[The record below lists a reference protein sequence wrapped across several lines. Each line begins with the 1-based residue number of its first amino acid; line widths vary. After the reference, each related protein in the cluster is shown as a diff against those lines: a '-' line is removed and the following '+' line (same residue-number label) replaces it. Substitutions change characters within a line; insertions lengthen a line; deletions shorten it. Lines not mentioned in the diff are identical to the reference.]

1 MAVGVRRH
9 AEEGG
14 REAKRQV
21 LKRRAILR
29 GAKAVFLS
37 KGFAAANMDAVA
49 AKAGVSKM
57 TVYRHFNS
65 KEALFAGVINQL
77 CDAIVDTDLE
87 QVFELAPQEALR
99 AFAEKM
105 IAIVFARE
113 TVELHRIVIAESR
126 RFPKL
131 GRLFY
136 ATGPE
141 TCVAAL
147 ASYFQRHRVDER
159 LKIVEPRRS
168 AEEFLEL
175 LRGYAHLRLLL
186 GLDKKP
192 SARDVKA
199 RIEAAVG
206 HVLRSNQGRRSRGL

>member
-1 MAVGVRRH
+1 MAMAVGRAGRT
-9 AEEGG
+9 GG
-14 REAKRQV
+14 KRGEVKRQ
-21 LKRRAILR
+21 AILR

-37 KGFAAANMDAVA
+37 RGFAGANMDGVA
-49 AKAGVSKM
+49 AKAQVSKM
-57 TVYRHFNS
+57 TLYRHFNN
-65 KEALFAGVINQL
+65 KEQLFAGVVQAL
-77 CDAIVDTDLE
+77 CQPIVDADLE
-87 QVFELAPQEALR
+87 PVFEQEPGRTLH

-105 IAIVFARE
+105 VAIVFARE
-113 TVELHRIVIAESR
+113 TVELHRIVIAECR

-136 ATGPE
+136 DTGPE
-141 TCVAAL
+141 NCVAAL
-147 ASYFQRHRVDER
+147 ASYFERHRGDRR
-159 LKIVEPRRS
+159 LVIRDPRRS

-199 RIEAAVG
+199 RIEAAVR
-206 HVLRSNQGRRSRGL
+206 HVLRSR